1 MDNGMRNNAQ
11 AALAK
16 TVKEKEEGGDSD
28 GALEVLGQ
36 CGEAAGAAFAKKLRS
51 AAYANWA
58 ATLVK
63 AEDWREAVRVLKAA
77 CEEFP
82 RDRNFRTSLKP
93 CEGRLAGSD

>member
-1 MDNGMRNNAQ
+1 MRNNAQ

-16 TVKEKEEGGDSD
+16 TVKEKEEGGDYD

-36 CGEAAGAAFAKKLRS
+36 YVEAAGATFAKKLRS
-51 AAYANWA
+51 AVYANRA

-63 AEDWREAVRVLKAA
+63 AEDWREAVRVLKTA

-82 RDRNFRTSLKP
+82 RERNFRTSMKQ
-93 CEGRLAGSD
+93 CERRLAESD